1 MSFRFETI
9 TPAVRPAL
17 DTSARM
23 AARGTGVEAGME
35 QAFVA
40 SGPASTGLEKL
51 LAGEALCVTTGQQP
65 GLLTGPLFTVYKAL
79 TAVSLARSL
88 EDSLGRTVVPVF
100 WVAGDDHDFQEAN
113 HVNLITPSNEVERVE
128 LRSRDAADASLPLY
142 REPLGAEI
150 EAVLAAVERSTPETE
165 FRGEVSAWLG
175 RHYRPEAD
183 FASAFAGAMAEL
195 LGRHGLV
202 VFLPTH
208 QAAKRAMAP
217 YLIRVLE
224 QAAGIDR
231 ALGARAEALEAS
243 GHRVPVPV
251 GDGSTPVLIEDRLGR
266 DRIVADGDG
275 LRTRRAREPWTLESL
290 RGIARD
296 EPERLSPNVLLRPVV
311 EAALLPTLAYV
322 AGPGELRYLPQTA
335 PLYDA
340 LDVAPQTPVPR
351 WSARLI
357 EARIQKVLD
366 KYGIGAEDLAGPEGK
381 LEASLVEK
389 DMPPAAADALHT
401 LRRAL
406 TEEYD
411 RLERAAG
418 EVDPTLEKTVRSAR
432 NNALGGAA
440 SVEKRLV
447 GHLKKRNEV
456 VTQQIAKARTS
467 LFPGGK
473 PQERVLNAVP
483 YLVRYGTAFVDAAL
497 EASAEAVPE
506 LESAPGKP

>member
-1 MSFRFETI
+1 MSFRFET
-9 TPAVRPAL
+9 TLPAARPVL
-17 DTSARM
+17 DTSTRIAT
-23 AARGTGVEAGME
+23 RGTGIEAGLE
-35 QAFVA
+35 QAFLA
-40 SGPASTGLEKL
+40 SGPASAGLQKL

-79 TAVSLARSL
+79 TAVSLARAL
-88 EDSLGRTVVPVF
+88 EGALGRPVVPVF
-100 WVAGDDHDFQEAN
+100 WVAGDDHDFQESN
-113 HVNLITPSNEVERVE
+113 HVNLITATNEVERVE
-128 LRSRDAADASLPLY
+128 LRSRDAGDASLPLY
-142 REPLGAEI
+142 REQLGAGI
-150 EAVLAAVERSTPETE
+150 EVVLDAVKQSTPETE
-165 FRGEVSAWLG
+165 FRAEVSAWIE

-195 LGRHGLV
+195 LGAHGLL

-208 QAAKRAMAP
+208 EAAKQAMAP
-217 YLIRVLE
+217 YLIRALE

-243 GHRVPVPV
+243 GHAVPVPV

-266 DRIVADGDG
+266 DRLVMDGDG
-275 LRTRRAREPWTLESL
+275 FRTRRAGESWTLDSL
-290 RGIARD
+290 RAVARD
-296 EPERLSPNVLLRPVV
+296 EPQRLSPNVLLRPVV

-322 AGPGELRYLPQTA
+322 AGPGELQYLPQAA

-340 LDVAPQTPVPR
+340 LDVTPQTPVPR

-357 EARIQKVLD
+357 EPRIQKVLD
-366 KYGIGAEDLAGPEGK
+366 KYGIGPEDLAGPEGK

-389 DMPPAAADALHT
+389 DMPPDAADALHA
-401 LRRAL
+401 LRRTL
-406 TEEYD
+406 TDEYD
-411 RLERAAG
+411 KLERAAG

-432 NNALGGAA
+432 NNALGGTA

-456 VTQQIAKARTS
+456 VAQQITKARTS

-473 PQERVLNAVP
+473 PQERVLGTVP
-483 YLVRYGTAFVDAAL
+483 YLVRYGAAFVDAAL